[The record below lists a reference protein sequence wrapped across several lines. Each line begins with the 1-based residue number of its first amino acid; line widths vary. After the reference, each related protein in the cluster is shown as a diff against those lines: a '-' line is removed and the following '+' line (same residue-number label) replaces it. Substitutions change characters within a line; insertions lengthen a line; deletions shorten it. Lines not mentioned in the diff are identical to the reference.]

1 MLTIEEAQ
9 ARILDDVPR
18 VRSEDVPLDQ
28 AYGRWL
34 AEPLVALDSLPP
46 WDNSGMDGYAVCA
59 ADLAGASPESPVSLT
74 LLETIG
80 AGGWPTQAV
89 RPGAASAVMTGA
101 PIPQGA
107 DSVVMIEDTDG
118 ARSGSVVVRAA
129 ARVGQHIRPAGDDV
143 KKGTTVLAR
152 GTRLGPVQ
160 VGLASALGY
169 GRLAVAR
176 RPRVVILSTGD
187 EVVAPGRPLA
197 PGQIWSSNNASLVGL
212 AREAGVEVVDG
223 GIVPDTFEATV
234 KALRDAVG
242 LGVDA
247 VITTG
252 GVSVGEFDFVKDA
265 IAGLG
270 GRVEFWKVKMKPGK
284 PLAYGRVGKVPLF
297 GLPGN
302 PVSCIV
308 NFHQFVRPWLLACMG
323 ASRSFLPV
331 LEATAGED
339 LHERPGRFSLM
350 RVKLAWKGGK
360 LVATSAGNP
369 SSGAMLS
376 MSRAHGYALFADTS
390 EGARAGE
397 SVRVQLID
405 PSFLDGFGGDYG
417 W

>member
-18 VRSEDVPLDQ
+18 VRSEDVAIDQ

-34 AEPLVALDSLPP
+34 AEPLVALDNLPP
-46 WDNSGMDGYAVCA
+46 WDNSGMDGYAARA
-59 ADLAGASPESPVSLT
+59 ADLASASAEKPVSLT

-80 AGGWPTQAV
+80 AGGWPTQAI
-89 RPGAASAVMTGA
+89 RPGTASAVMTGA
-101 PIPQGA
+101 PMPQGA
-107 DSVVMIEDTDG
+107 DCVVMIEDTDG
-118 ARSGSVVVRAA
+118 ARQGAVDVRIAP
-129 ARVGQHIRPAGDDV
+129 RVGQHIRPAGDDV
-143 KKGTTVLAR
+143 KKGTTVIAR
-152 GTRLGPVQ
+152 GTRLGPAQ

-187 EVVAPGRPLA
+187 EVVPPGRPLA
-197 PGQIWSSNNASLVGL
+197 PGQIWSSNNASLIGL
-212 AREAGVEVVDG
+212 AREAGVEVIDG

-270 GRVEFWKVKMKPGK
+270 GRVDFWKVKMKPGK

-302 PVSCIV
+302 PVSCMV
-308 NFHQFVRPWLLACMG
+308 NFLQFVRPWLLACMG

-331 LEATAGED
+331 VEAIAGED
-339 LHERPGRFSLM
+339 LHEKPGRFSLM
-350 RVKLAWKGGK
+350 RVRLASKDGRF
-360 LVATSAGNP
+360 VATSAGNP

-376 MSRAHGYALFADTS
+376 MSRAHGFALFPDTS
-390 EGARAGE
+390 TGAKAGDT
-397 SVRVQLID
+397 VRVQVID
-405 PSFLDGFGGDYG
+405 ASFMDGYGPDYG